1 MDEKNFIRFND
12 LDHRMPEAYLKHK
25 VFDDLKYMMEF
36 YDSLS
41 CSCFSFV
48 ASGTK
53 GIVNYASNV
62 YSAIEGTLD
71 SITTLLTKGRINDA
85 YTLIRKLFD
94 DILLEIYMD
103 VTLKDKFSLENYI
116 VEEVNEWI
124 QGKHRIPKTVKILK
138 YLETSE
144 RTRDLYPLFGWD
156 TYLKKNRELLDDSV
170 HSNRYHLM
178 LLNCN
183 RAYIANRERHLKNCE
198 IVLNQLFLLHLS
210 FIFHLNPQYLMAFDY
225 IYYMDEG
232 LTPPEGSEAWI
243 ASFAQDAF
251 DKVIKPHKA
260 IANFI
265 LTTCYLEIQ
274 RHS

>member
-1 MDEKNFIRFND
+1 MGSVSCFGQIENIKRQSLTKNNTVPVLITVV
-12 LDHRMPEAYLKHK
+12 LYYLKHK
-25 VFDDLKYMMEF
+25 VFNDLKNVRKF
-36 YDSLS
+36 YDPLS
-41 CSCFSFV
+41 NNCYSFV

-53 GIVNYASNV
+53 GIGNYASCV
-62 YSAIEGTLD
+62 YSSIEGTLD

-103 VTLKDKFSLENYI
+103 VNLKDKFSLENYI

-156 TYLKKNRELLDDSV
+156 TYLKKNRELLDVSV
-170 HSNRYHLM
+170 HSNRFYLM

-183 RAYIANRERHLKNCE
+183 TVYIEDRERHLKNC
-198 IVLNQLFLLHLS
+198 
-210 FIFHLNPQYLMAFDY
+210 
-225 IYYMDEG
+225 
-232 LTPPEGSEAWI
+232 
-243 ASFAQDAF
+243 
-251 DKVIKPHKA
+251 
-260 IANFI
+260 
-265 LTTCYLEIQ
+265 
-274 RHS
+274 

>member
-103 VTLKDKFSLENYI
+103 VTLKDKFSLDNYI

>member
-1 MDEKNFIRFND
+1 MNI
-12 LDHRMPEAYLKHK
+12 DHKMPEAYLKHK
-25 VFDDLKYMMEF
+25 VFDDLKYMREF
-36 YDSLS
+36 YYSLS
-41 CSCFSFV
+41 YRCYSFF

-53 GIVNYASNV
+53 GIGNYASYV
-62 YSAIEGTLD
+62 YSSIEGTLD

-103 VTLKDKFSLENYI
+103 VNLKDKFCLENYI

-124 QGKHRIPKTVKILK
+124 KGKHRIPKSVRILK
-138 YLETSE
+138 YLETSG

-156 TYLKKNRELLDDSV
+156 TYLRKNRELLDDSV
-170 HSNRYHLM
+170 HSNRFHLM

-183 RAYIANRERHLKNCE
+183 TVHIEDRERHLKNCE

-210 FIFHLNPQYLMAFDY
+210 FIFHLNPHFLMASDY
-225 IYYMDEG
+225 RDYMEEG

-243 ASFAQDAF
+243 APFAQDVF
-251 DKVIKPHKA
+251 DRVIKPHEE

-265 LTTCYLEIQ
+265 LSTCYLKIKRQ
-274 RHS
+274 S

>member
-1 MDEKNFIRFND
+1 MNI
-12 LDHRMPEAYLKHK
+12 DHKMPDDYLKHK

-103 VTLKDKFSLENYI
+103 VTLKDKFSLDNYI

-124 QGKHRIPKTVKILK
+124 QGKHRIPKSEKILK
-138 YLETSE
+138 YLKTSE

-260 IANFI
+260 IAKFI

>member
-62 YSAIEGTLD
+62 YSSIEGTLD

-103 VTLKDKFSLENYI
+103 VNLKDKFSLENYI

-124 QGKHRIPKTVKILK
+124 QGKHRIPKTVKTLK

-251 DKVIKPHKA
+251 DKVIKPHKS
-260 IANFI
+260 IADFI

>member
-1 MDEKNFIRFND
+1 MNI
-12 LDHRMPEAYLKHK
+12 DHKMPDDYLKHK
-25 VFDDLKYMMEF
+25 VFDDLKYMREF

-53 GIVNYASNV
+53 GIVNYASYV
-62 YSAIEGTLD
+62 YSSIEGTLD

-103 VTLKDKFSLENYI
+103 VTLKDKFSLDNYI

-124 QGKHRIPKTVKILK
+124 QGKHRILKSEKILK
-138 YLETSE
+138 YLKTSE
-144 RTRDLYPLFGWD
+144 RTRDLYPLLGWD

-170 HSNRYHLM
+170 HSNRFHLM

-183 RAYIANRERHLKNCE
+183 KVYLDDRERHLKNCE

-232 LTPPEGSEAWI
+232 LTPPEGGEAWI
-243 ASFAQDAF
+243 APFAQDAF

>member
-12 LDHRMPEAYLKHK
+12 LDHKMPEAYLKHK

-53 GIVNYASNV
+53 GIVNYASYV
-62 YSAIEGTLD
+62 YSSIEDTLD

-94 DILLEIYMD
+94 DIILEIYMD

-232 LTPPEGSEAWI
+232 LTPPEGSESWI

>member
-1 MDEKNFIRFND
+1 MTA
-12 LDHRMPEAYLKHK
+12 DHKMPEAYLKHK

-53 GIVNYASNV
+53 GIVNYASYV
-62 YSAIEGTLD
+62 YSSIEGTLD

-103 VTLKDKFSLENYI
+103 VNLKDKFSLENYI

-124 QGKHRIPKTVKILK
+124 QGKHRIPKTVMILK

>member
-1 MDEKNFIRFND
+1 MNI
-12 LDHRMPEAYLKHK
+12 DHKMPEAYLKHK

-53 GIVNYASNV
+53 GIVNYASYV

-103 VTLKDKFSLENYI
+103 VTLKDKFSLDNYI

-124 QGKHRIPKTVKILK
+124 QGKHRIPKSEKILK
-138 YLETSE
+138 YLKTSE

-183 RAYIANRERHLKNCE
+183 KVYLDDRERHLKNCE

-225 IYYMDEG
+225 IDYMDEG

-251 DKVIKPHKA
+251 DKVIKPHKS

>member
-25 VFDDLKYMMEF
+25 VFDDLKYMRKF

-48 ASGTK
+48 VSGTK

-103 VTLKDKFSLENYI
+103 VTLKDKFSLDNYI

-124 QGKHRIPKTVKILK
+124 QGKHRIPKSEKILK
-138 YLETSE
+138 YLKTSE

>member
-12 LDHRMPEAYLKHK
+12 LDHKMPEAYLKHK
-25 VFDDLKYMMEF
+25 VFDDLKCMREF

-41 CSCFSFV
+41 YSCYSFV

-53 GIVNYASNV
+53 GIGNYASYV

-103 VTLKDKFSLENYI
+103 VTLKDKFSLDNYI

-124 QGKHRIPKTVKILK
+124 QGKHLIPKSEKILK
-138 YLETSE
+138 YLKTSE
-144 RTRDLYPLFGWD
+144 STRDLYPLFGWD

-183 RAYIANRERHLKNCE
+183 KVYLDDRERHLKNCE

-210 FIFHLNPQYLMAFDY
+210 FIFHLNPHYLMASD
-225 IYYMDEG
+225 YMDYLEMG
-232 LTPPEGSEAWI
+232 ETPPEGSETWI

-251 DKVIKPHKA
+251 DKVIKPYKT